1 MGAAKI
7 QWTDA
12 MRAEIVRLY
21 KIEGKSSKE
30 IAQIMGGGMTKN
42 MVLGQ
47 LFHMGEMRSG
57 KAVNGVSP
65 RQRGKRKSTYQ
76 KREKVAPMI
85 VNDVWSM
92 EEDARR
98 KAFMSR
104 AAKGARALL
113 MEMENGQA

>member
-1 MGAAKI
+1 
-7 QWTDA
+7 
-12 MRAEIVRLY
+12 
-21 KIEGKSSKE
+21 
-30 IAQIMGGGMTKN
+30 MTKN

-65 RQRGKRKSTYQ
+65 RQPGNRTYTYQ
-76 KREKVAPMI
+76 KREKVPPMI

-98 KAFMSR
+98 KAFINR
-104 AAKGARALL
+104 AAKGAREMLR
-113 MEMENGQA
+113 EMENGRP